1 MLERQSLRI
10 WQEQELSSVD
20 SEKVNIA
27 LMKRETLELL
37 RQFTLAA
44 NDEDLIRAALK
55 AICSY
60 TRSIG
65 GFYVSCVH
73 GFSDEDLVH
82 VAVTGISQ
90 PFIEFDEFYESLT
103 GKKTLGRFR
112 SWIANIGWKDISL
125 PCELEASN
133 SDFGGSLLYCYPVRN
148 MESDIIGFVGLEGFS
163 NPFTELKLEGILI
176 LLTAIDVR
184 LRIAQGSFSSQG
196 AIVNKII
203 HDVNGGLSIIGLQNE
218 MLSLGSDKAA
228 DTQVVRNRI
237 KTGLQKVDEAVTKLH
252 DFSAIFF
259 NQQQISQPTSVK
271 SVLNAALIS
280 VPIGTD
286 LKSKIHVS
294 TEGFK
299 HEGADLDVIVLYWLY
314 RTVIAAWANPD
325 LWDPSDPTEMFIDL
339 EYGNSKKECVH
350 LVLSRDV
357 NSSID
362 KGMQGLFGF
371 NHGLTHEGLVIM
383 SQAFALDYWVSLFG
397 GSSTFAESN
406 GVRRITVC
414 VPLAP

>member
-1 MLERQSLRI
+1 MNRI
-10 WQEQELSSVD
+10 D
-20 SEKVNIA
+20 SENVNVA

-37 RQFTLAA
+37 RQFTLATS
-44 NDEDLIRAALK
+44 DEDLIRAAVK

-65 GFYVSCVH
+65 GFYVSCDR
-73 GFSDEDLVH
+73 GTADEDLVR
-82 VAVTGISQ
+82 VAATGISQ
-90 PFIEFDEFYESLT
+90 RFVLFDELLESLT
-103 GKKTLGRFR
+103 GPTSFGQFR
-112 SWIANIGWKDISL
+112 DFIANIGWKDITQ
-125 PCELEASN
+125 PCEIADAQSN
-133 SDFGGSLLYCYPVRN
+133 FTGSSLYFSPVRN
-148 MESDIIGFVGLEGFS
+148 LENELIGFIGLETFG
-163 NPFTELKLEGILI
+163 NPFTELKLEGILV

-184 LRIAQGSFSSQG
+184 LRIAQGSFSSQ
-196 AIVNKII
+196 AVIVNKII

-218 MLSLGSDKAA
+218 MLSLGADKASE
-228 DTQVVRNRI
+228 TQIVRSRI

-259 NQQQISQPTSVK
+259 NDQQSSRDISVK
-271 SVLNAALIS
+271 SILNAALIS

-294 TEGFK
+294 TEGIQF
-299 HEGADLDVIVLYWLY
+299 EGVDLDVIVLYWLY

-325 LWDPSDPTEMFIDL
+325 LWDPKDPTEMFIDL
-339 EYGNSKKECVH
+339 EYGPTKTECVH

-371 NHGLTHEGLVIM
+371 NHGFSNEGLVIM

-414 VPLAP
+414 VPLAS

>member
-1 MLERQSLRI
+1 
-10 WQEQELSSVD
+10 
-20 SEKVNIA
+20 
-27 LMKRETLELL
+27 MKRETLELL

-44 NDEDLIRAALK
+44 NDEDLIRAAIK

-65 GFYVSCVH
+65 GFYVSCVQ
-73 GFSDEDLVH
+73 GFADEDV
-82 VAVTGISQ
+82 VQIAASGISQ
-90 PFIEFDEFYESLT
+90 PFILFDELNESLT
-103 GKKTLGRFR
+103 ETKTLGQFR
-112 SWIANIGWKDISL
+112 NWISNVGWRDILL
-125 PCELEASN
+125 PCEIAVLNSN
-133 SDFGGSLLYCYPVRN
+133 FVGSSLYCFPVRN
-148 MESDIIGFVGLEGFS
+148 MDNDLIGFIGLESFS
-163 NPFTELKLEGILI
+163 NPFTDPKLEGILV
-176 LLTAIDVR
+176 LLTAMNVR
-184 LRIAQGSFSSQG
+184 LQIAQSQFNSQG
-196 AIVNKII
+196 VIVNKII

-218 MLSLGSDKAA
+218 MLSLGTDKTG
-228 DTQVVRNRI
+228 DTQIVRNRI

-259 NQQQISQPTSVK
+259 NQQQVSQRTSVK

-280 VPIGTD
+280 VPIGAD

-294 TEGFK
+294 TEGIEY
-299 HEGADLDVIVLYWLY
+299 EGVDLDVIVLYWLY

-339 EYGNSKKECVH
+339 EYGSTEKECVH

>member
-1 MLERQSLRI
+1 MN
-10 WQEQELSSVD
+10 SVD
-20 SEKVNIA
+20 SETVNIA

-37 RQFTLAA
+37 RQFTLAV
-44 NDEDLIRAALK
+44 NDEDLIRAAIK
-55 AICSY
+55 AICGY

-65 GFYVSCVH
+65 GFYVSCVQ
-73 GFSDEDLVH
+73 GVADEDV
-82 VAVTGISQ
+82 VQIAASGISQ
-90 PFIEFDEFYESLT
+90 PFILFDELNESLT
-103 GKKTLGRFR
+103 EKKTLGQFR
-112 SWIANIGWKDISL
+112 NWISNVGWRDIFL
-125 PCELEASN
+125 PCEIAAMDSN
-133 SDFGGSLLYCYPVRN
+133 FVGSSLYCYPVRSLDN
-148 MESDIIGFVGLEGFS
+148 DIIGFIGLQSFS
-163 NPFTELKLEGILI
+163 NPFTESKLEGILV

-196 AIVNKII
+196 VIVNKII

-218 MLSLGSDKAA
+218 MLSLGTDKTG
-228 DTQVVRNRI
+228 DTQIVRNRI

-259 NQQQISQPTSVK
+259 NQQQVSQQTSVK

-280 VPIGTD
+280 VPIGAD

-294 TEGFK
+294 TDGIE
-299 HEGADLDVIVLYWLY
+299 HEGVDLDVIVLYWLY

-339 EYGNSKKECVH
+339 DYGPTEKECVH

-362 KGMQGLFGF
+362 KGMLGLFGF
-371 NHGLTHEGLVIM
+371 NHGLTQEGLVIM
-383 SQAFALDYWVSLFG
+383 SQAFALNYWVSLFG
-397 GSSTFAESN
+397 GSSTFAESS

-414 VPLAP
+414 VPLAS

>member
-1 MLERQSLRI
+1 MNRP
-10 WQEQELSSVD
+10 D
-20 SEKVNIA
+20 SENVNIA

-37 RQFTLAA
+37 RQFTLATS
-44 NDEDLIRAALK
+44 DEDLIRAAVK

-65 GFYVSCVH
+65 GFYVSCDR
-73 GFSDEDLVH
+73 GTADEDLVR
-82 VAVTGISQ
+82 VAATGISQ
-90 PFIEFDEFYESLT
+90 RFVLFDELLESLT
-103 GKKTLGRFR
+103 GPTSFGQFR
-112 SWIANIGWKDISL
+112 NFIANIGWKDITQ
-125 PCELEASN
+125 PCEIADVQSN
-133 SDFGGSLLYCYPVRN
+133 FIGSSLYFSPVRN
-148 MESDIIGFVGLEGFS
+148 LENELIGFIGLEAFG
-163 NPFTELKLEGILI
+163 NPFTELKLEGILV

-184 LRIAQGSFSSQG
+184 LRIAQGSFSSQ
-196 AIVNKII
+196 AVIVNKII

-218 MLSLGSDKAA
+218 MLSLGADKASE
-228 DTQVVRNRI
+228 TQIVRSRI

-259 NQQQISQPTSVK
+259 NDQQSSRDISVK
-271 SVLNAALIS
+271 SILNAALIS
-280 VPIGTD
+280 VPIGAD

-294 TEGFK
+294 TEGIQF
-299 HEGADLDVIVLYWLY
+299 EGVDLDVIVLYWLY

-325 LWDPSDPTEMFIDL
+325 LWDPKDPTEMFIDL
-339 EYGNSKKECVH
+339 EYGPIKTECVH

-371 NHGLTHEGLVIM
+371 NHGLSNEGLVIM

-414 VPLAP
+414 VPLAS

>member
-1 MLERQSLRI
+1 MNRT
-10 WQEQELSSVD
+10 D
-20 SEKVNIA
+20 SEKVNVA

-44 NDEDLIRAALK
+44 NDEDLIRAAIK

-60 TRSIG
+60 TRSSG
-65 GFYVSCVH
+65 GFYVSCVR
-73 GFSDEDLVH
+73 GSADEDV
-82 VAVTGISQ
+82 VQIAATGISQ
-90 PFIEFDEFYESLT
+90 PFVLFDEHFVSLT
-103 GKKTLGRFR
+103 DAITFGQFR
-112 SWIANIGWKDISL
+112 GFIANFGWKEISS
-125 PCELEASN
+125 PGELVASN
-133 SDFGGSLLYCYPVRN
+133 QNFAGATLYCYPVRN
-148 MESDIIGFVGLEGFS
+148 MESEIIGFIGLENFS
-163 NPFTELKLEGILI
+163 NPFSEPKLDGILV

-184 LRIAQGSFSSQG
+184 LRIAQGSFSSQ
-196 AIVNKII
+196 AVIVNRII

-218 MLSLGSDKAA
+218 MLSLGADKASE
-228 DTQVVRNRI
+228 TQIVRSRI

-259 NQQQISQPTSVK
+259 NEQQSSRDISVK
-271 SVLNAALIS
+271 SILNAALIS
-280 VPIGTD
+280 IPIGAD

-294 TEGFK
+294 TDGIE
-299 HEGADLDVIVLYWLY
+299 HEGVDLDVIILYWLY

-339 EYGNSKKECVH
+339 EYGPKKTECVH

-362 KGMQGLFGF
+362 KGMLGLFGF
-371 NHGLTHEGLVIM
+371 NHGLTQEGLVIM
-383 SQAFALDYWVSLFG
+383 SQAFALNYWVSLFG
-397 GSSTFAESN
+397 GSSTFAESS

-414 VPLAP
+414 VPLAS

>member
-1 MLERQSLRI
+1 VN
-10 WQEQELSSVD
+10 SVD
-20 SEKVNIA
+20 SETVNIA

-44 NDEDLIRAALK
+44 NDEDLIRAAIK

-65 GFYVSCVH
+65 GFYVSCVQ
-73 GFSDEDLVH
+73 GSADEDVVQ
-82 VAVTGISQ
+82 VAAAGISQ
-90 PFIEFDEFYESLT
+90 PFILFDELNESLT
-103 GKKTLGRFR
+103 EAKTLGQFR
-112 SWIANIGWKDISL
+112 GWIANIGWKDISR
-125 PCELEASN
+125 PCEILATNSN
-133 SDFGGSLLYCYPVRN
+133 FVGSSLYCLPVRN
-148 MESDIIGFVGLEGFS
+148 VDNDIIGFIGLENFS
-163 NPFTELKLEGILI
+163 SPFKEPKLEGILV

-196 AIVNKII
+196 VIVNKII

-218 MLSLGSDKAA
+218 MLSLETGKAG
-228 DTQVVRNRI
+228 DTKIVRNRI

-259 NQQQISQPTSVK
+259 NQQELSQQTSIN
-271 SVLNAALIS
+271 SILNAALIS
-280 VPIGTD
+280 IPIGAD

-294 TEGFK
+294 TDGIE
-299 HEGADLDVIVLYWLY
+299 HEGVDLDVIVLYWLY

-339 EYGNSKKECVH
+339 EYGPTKTECVH

-362 KGMQGLFGF
+362 KGMLGLFGF
-371 NHGLTHEGLVIM
+371 NHGLTQEGLVIM
-383 SQAFALDYWVSLFG
+383 SQAFALNYWVSLYG
-397 GSSTFAESN
+397 GASTFAESG

>member
-1 MLERQSLRI
+1 VN
-10 WQEQELSSVD
+10 SVD
-20 SEKVNIA
+20 SETVNIA

-37 RQFTLAA
+37 RQFTLAV
-44 NDEDLIRAALK
+44 NDEDLIRAAIK

-65 GFYVSCVH
+65 GFYVSCVQ
-73 GFSDEDLVH
+73 GSADEDVVQ
-82 VAVTGISQ
+82 VAAAGISQ
-90 PFIEFDEFYESLT
+90 PFILFDELNESLT
-103 GKKTLGRFR
+103 
-112 SWIANIGWKDISL
+112 
-125 PCELEASN
+125 EAKN
-133 SDFGGSLLYCYPVRN
+133 
-148 MESDIIGFVGLEGFS
+148 IIGFIGLENFS
-163 NPFTELKLEGILI
+163 SPFKEPKLEGILV

-196 AIVNKII
+196 VIVNKII

-218 MLSLGSDKAA
+218 MLSLETGKAG
-228 DTQVVRNRI
+228 DTKIVRNRI

-259 NQQQISQPTSVK
+259 NQQQVSQQTSIK
-271 SVLNAALIS
+271 SILNAALIS
-280 VPIGTD
+280 IPIGAD

-294 TEGFK
+294 TDGIE
-299 HEGADLDVIVLYWLY
+299 HEGVDLDVIVLYWLY

-339 EYGNSKKECVH
+339 EYGPTKTECVH

-362 KGMQGLFGF
+362 KGMLGLFGF
-371 NHGLTHEGLVIM
+371 NHGLTQEGLVIM
-383 SQAFALDYWVSLFG
+383 SQAFALNYWVSLYG
-397 GSSTFAESN
+397 GASTFAESG

>member
-1 MLERQSLRI
+1 MNRP
-10 WQEQELSSVD
+10 D
-20 SEKVNIA
+20 SENVNIA

-37 RQFTLAA
+37 RQFTLATS
-44 NDEDLIRAALK
+44 DEDLIRAAVK

-65 GFYVSCVH
+65 GFYVSCDR
-73 GFSDEDLVH
+73 GTADEDLVR
-82 VAVTGISQ
+82 VAATGISQ
-90 PFIEFDEFYESLT
+90 RFVLFDELLESLT
-103 GKKTLGRFR
+103 GPTSFGQFR
-112 SWIANIGWKDISL
+112 NFIANIGWKDITQ
-125 PCELEASN
+125 PCEIADVQSN
-133 SDFGGSLLYCYPVRN
+133 FIGSSLYFSPVRN
-148 MESDIIGFVGLEGFS
+148 LENELIGFIGLEAFG
-163 NPFTELKLEGILI
+163 NPFTELKLEGILV

-184 LRIAQGSFSSQG
+184 LRIAQGSFSSQ
-196 AIVNKII
+196 AVIVNKII

-218 MLSLGSDKAA
+218 MLSLGTDKASE
-228 DTQVVRNRI
+228 TQIVRSRI

-259 NQQQISQPTSVK
+259 NDQQSSRDISVK
-271 SVLNAALIS
+271 SILNAALIS
-280 VPIGTD
+280 VPIGAD

-294 TEGFK
+294 TEGIQF
-299 HEGADLDVIVLYWLY
+299 EGVDLDVIVLYWLY

-325 LWDPSDPTEMFIDL
+325 LWDPKDPTEMFIDL
-339 EYGNSKKECVH
+339 EYGPIKTECVH

-371 NHGLTHEGLVIM
+371 NHGLSNEGLVIM

-414 VPLAP
+414 VPLAS

>member
-1 MLERQSLRI
+1 MNRT
-10 WQEQELSSVD
+10 D
-20 SEKVNIA
+20 SEKVNVA

-44 NDEDLIRAALK
+44 SDEDLIRAAIK

-60 TRSIG
+60 TRSSG
-65 GFYVSCVH
+65 GFYVSCVR
-73 GFSDEDLVH
+73 GFADEDV
-82 VAVTGISQ
+82 VQIAATGISQ
-90 PFIEFDEFYESLT
+90 PFVLFDEFFESLT
-103 GKKTLGRFR
+103 DATTFSQFR
-112 SWIANIGWKDISL
+112 GYVANVGWKEILS
-125 PCELEASN
+125 PGELVAS
-133 SDFGGSLLYCYPVRN
+133 SQDFAGATLYCYPVRN
-148 MESDIIGFVGLEGFS
+148 MEREIIGFIGLENFS
-163 NPFTELKLEGILI
+163 NPFSEPKLDGILV

-184 LRIAQGSFSSQG
+184 LRIAQGSFSSQ
-196 AIVNKII
+196 AVIVNRII

-218 MLSLGSDKAA
+218 MLSLETEKNA
-228 DTQVVRNRI
+228 DTKIVRNRI

-259 NQQQISQPTSVK
+259 NQQQDSQSISIK
-271 SVLNAALIS
+271 SVLNAAMIS
-280 VPIGTD
+280 VPIGAD

-294 TEGFK
+294 TEGIG
-299 HEGADLDVIVLYWLY
+299 HEGVDLDVIILYWLY

-325 LWDPSDPTEMFIDL
+325 LWDPKDPTEMFIDL
-339 EYGNSKKECVH
+339 EYGPKKAECVH

-362 KGMQGLFGF
+362 QGMKGLFGF
-371 NHGLTHEGLVIM
+371 NHGLSDEGLVIM
-383 SQAFALDYWVSLFG
+383 SQAIALDYWVKLFG

-414 VPLAP
+414 VPLAS

>member
-1 MLERQSLRI
+1 VN
-10 WQEQELSSVD
+10 SVD
-20 SEKVNIA
+20 SETVNIA

-44 NDEDLIRAALK
+44 NDEDLIRAAIK

-65 GFYVSCVH
+65 GFYVSCVQ
-73 GFSDEDLVH
+73 GFADEDV
-82 VAVTGISQ
+82 VQIAASGISQ
-90 PFIEFDEFYESLT
+90 PFILFDELNESLT
-103 GKKTLGRFR
+103 ETKTLGQFR
-112 SWIANIGWKDISL
+112 NWISNVGWRDIFL
-125 PCELEASN
+125 PREIAALNSN
-133 SDFGGSLLYCYPVRN
+133 FVGSTLYCFPVRN
-148 MESDIIGFVGLEGFS
+148 MDDDLIGFIGLESFS
-163 NPFTELKLEGILI
+163 NPFTESKLEGILV

-184 LRIAQGSFSSQG
+184 LRIAQGSFSSQ
-196 AIVNKII
+196 AVIVNRII

-218 MLSLGSDKAA
+218 MLSLGTDKAA
-228 DTQVVRNRI
+228 DTQNVRNRI
-237 KTGLQKVDEAVTKLH
+237 KTGLQKVDDAVTKLH

-259 NQQQISQPTSVK
+259 NQQQVSQRTSVK

-280 VPIGTD
+280 VPIGAD

-294 TEGFK
+294 TEGIEY
-299 HEGADLDVIVLYWLY
+299 EGADLDVIVLYWLY

-339 EYGNSKKECVH
+339 EYGDTEKECVH

-383 SQAFALDYWVSLFG
+383 SQAYALDYWVSLFG

-406 GVRRITVC
+406 GVRSITVC
-414 VPLAP
+414 VPLAL